1 LIGRVVTKIRKRDG
15 RIVDFDKEKI
25 TNAIFKAAVSV
36 GGHDRNLASKLA
48 DKVVELSNKQFDG
61 TVIPTVEQLQDIVEK
76 VLIEEGH
83 AKTAKAYILYRQKRA
98 QIREMK
104 ALMGV
109 EDELK
114 LSINAIQVLMKRYLM
129 KDRDGKVVETPGQ
142 LFRRVAK
149 NIVEAEKN
157 YGTSPDEMRKLEED
171 FYQMMTNLEF
181 VPNSPTLMNAG
192 RELQQLSA
200 CFVLPVEDNMT
211 SIFDAVKYTALI
223 HQSGGGT
230 GFSFSRLRPKGDI
243 VKSTMGIASGPLSF
257 MKVFNT
263 ATEVVKQGGTRR
275 GANMG
280 ILRVD
285 HPDILDFIVS
295 KEREGSLNNFNI
307 SVAITDKFM
316 DAVENDTDYDLVSP
330 RNGEPVKKLNARRVF
345 NLIITMAWKNG
356 EPGVIFIDKIN
367 KANPTPKIGLIES
380 TNPCVAA
387 GTPVNTPD
395 GYVYV
400 EDIKVGEIISTVH
413 GCEPVTSIE
422 QHEDTPVFKVNF
434 SDGGEQ
440 LVTAAH
446 RYYAIKKGS
455 ESKRV
460 IDYRLDEL
468 KVGDYVRVEPTP
480 ILQSQPEEY
489 LDGLKHGI
497 LLGDGCYTNYA
508 VSKNVVKIAS
518 STDDTEF
525 NGNVKKL
532 FGEDNFRKDDIQH
545 GSKSMNMIVSNG
557 RQIMQSLQL
566 SPAYSYEKTF
576 EITDICSRE
585 KALGIIDGLLATDGD
600 ILLKSN
606 HPQIRFSTSSE
617 RLALNIRRLLLMLG
631 CHGRIFK
638 SFADDGGKIGNRK
651 IIRKHQRCS
660 IIVSGESARKLAC
673 ISQVENISPVKG
685 KKLKELRKEWLTTG
699 NTWKAKILS
708 IEPAGTATVYDLYCK
723 NSDTWITE
731 GYVQRGCGEQPLL
744 PYESCNLGSINL
756 VKMVREI
763 DGRHEINWEKIRR
776 IVRLSVRF
784 LDDVVDMNKYPLPQ
798 IEKMTKGNRKIGLGV
813 MGFAD
818 MLIKLRIPYNSDDS
832 VAVGDEIMH
841 FINKEG
847 HKMSQELAEK
857 RGNFPNWKDSI
868 FAESD
873 VKMRN
878 ATVTTIAPTG
888 TISIIANASSGIEPL
903 FAVSYI
909 RKGVLDGQTELLEV
923 NPVFEDI
930 ARKRGF
936 YSEELMK
943 KVAMHGSI
951 QGTEEIPED
960 VRKVFVTA
968 HDISP
973 EWHVMMQAIFQKHTD
988 NAVSK
993 TVNFPF
999 DATTNDVEKVYV
1011 LSYKLGCKGITIYRD
1026 KSREVQVLNIA
1037 SEPSKATE
1045 EVYQN
1050 QPQPSMLKIDAEY
1063 AGGCETCHL

>member
-1 LIGRVVTKIRKRDG
+1 VSKLIGRVVTKIRKRDG

-114 LSINAIQVLMKRYLM
+114 LSINAIQVLKKRYLM
-129 KDRDGKVVETPGQ
+129 KDRDGKIVETPGQ

-149 NIVEAEKN
+149 NIVEAEKD
-157 YGTSPDEMRKLEED
+157 YGTSHEEMRKLEED
-171 FYQMMTNLEF
+171 FYQMMANLEF

-316 DAVENDTDYDLVSP
+316 EAVENDTDYDLVSP

-356 EPGVIFIDKIN
+356 EPGVILIDKIN

-380 TNPCVAA
+380 TNP
-387 GTPVNTPD
+387 
-395 GYVYV
+395 
-400 EDIKVGEIISTVH
+400 
-413 GCEPVTSIE
+413 
-422 QHEDTPVFKVNF
+422 
-434 SDGGEQ
+434 
-440 LVTAAH
+440 
-446 RYYAIKKGS
+446 
-455 ESKRV
+455 
-460 IDYRLDEL
+460 
-468 KVGDYVRVEPTP
+468 
-480 ILQSQPEEY
+480 
-489 LDGLKHGI
+489 
-497 LLGDGCYTNYA
+497 
-508 VSKNVVKIAS
+508 
-518 STDDTEF
+518 
-525 NGNVKKL
+525 
-532 FGEDNFRKDDIQH
+532 
-545 GSKSMNMIVSNG
+545 
-557 RQIMQSLQL
+557 
-566 SPAYSYEKTF
+566 
-576 EITDICSRE
+576 
-585 KALGIIDGLLATDGD
+585 
-600 ILLKSN
+600 
-606 HPQIRFSTSSE
+606 
-617 RLALNIRRLLLMLG
+617 
-631 CHGRIFK
+631 
-638 SFADDGGKIGNRK
+638 
-651 IIRKHQRCS
+651 
-660 IIVSGESARKLAC
+660 
-673 ISQVENISPVKG
+673 
-685 KKLKELRKEWLTTG
+685 
-699 NTWKAKILS
+699 
-708 IEPAGTATVYDLYCK
+708 
-723 NSDTWITE
+723 
-731 GYVQRGCGEQPLL
+731 CGEQPLL

-868 FAESD
+868 FAEND

-1026 KSREVQVLNIA
+1026 KSREIQVLNIA

-1045 EVYQN
+1045 EVYQS